1 MADNKFSIKHHQ
13 EGKRHQELVVQSERD
28 KREGKAKTE
37 HDEKMLKKELR
48 AIEAAAAAAQ
58 AADMEFFGKPPGAKE
73 GEEGPNPELADEG
86 LYQVGGSWYFD
97 GKRHEDKLVKHA
109 HCQLYIEGGIPGA
122 PRRRAVKPEAVKR
135 EAAEAEPAAAAAA
148 AAAASA
154 PAPAPA
160 AAAAAAAAGASAAPA
175 VRVKE
180 EAREAAEHDYEGA
193 IPPPPPPLLEATD
206 VKPPPP
212 PLPELEVAHGGDVP
226 PPPPPPPLETASDE
240 MIDVKPPPPPP
251 LEPTPDAMV
260 DVEPLPPPPP
270 PLLPGMQEAVG
281 GEDGLAP
288 PPPPPVGDEVDVPP
302 PPLED
307 GVEVPPPPP
316 PLVDAGDAAEPEET
330 DDGGVEEWIDALI
343 LEVALVAVPNT
354 DIRLRRHKVAYFA
367 PGAEHET
374 VVEDIPSDRLRIPA
388 GEDAEWTAPD
398 DAQLINVIIESDEL
412 KRAEHETV
420 VEDVPSDR
428 LRIPAAEDAEWTAP
442 DDAQLIDALIESGE
456 LKPPPPPPPPPDENT
471 GIGRWQTVKVT
482 TFSQEELDAR
492 QAKAEVAKSAK
503 QKRRAAAAARAERDM
518 ELDLAM
524 EADDAMGSYDPLG
537 TGRYKGFDLERGG
550 HDAEEVS
557 AEQKAAIAAALE
569 AEKGAAAPVA
579 FKKRK
584 AAAPAKFKRRRTDD
598 E

>member
-1 MADNKFSIKHHQ
+1 MADV
-13 EGKRHQELVVQSERD
+13 E
-28 KREGKAKTE
+28 
-37 HDEKMLKKELR
+37 
-48 AIEAAAAAAQ
+48 
-58 AADMEFFGKPPGAKE
+58 
-73 GEEGPNPELADEG
+73 
-86 LYQVGGSWYFD
+86 
-97 GKRHEDKLVKHA
+97 
-109 HCQLYIEGGIPGA
+109 
-122 PRRRAVKPEAVKR
+122 
-135 EAAEAEPAAAAAA
+135 
-148 AAAASA
+148 
-154 PAPAPA
+154 
-160 AAAAAAAAGASAAPA
+160 
-175 VRVKE
+175 
-180 EAREAAEHDYEGA
+180 
-193 IPPPPPPLLEATD
+193 
-206 VKPPPP
+206 
-212 PLPELEVAHGGDVP
+212 
-226 PPPPPPPLETASDE
+226 
-240 MIDVKPPPPPP
+240 PPPPPP
-251 LEPTPDAMV
+251 LEPAPNAMV
-260 DVEPLPPPPP
+260 DVEPLPPLPP

-281 GEDGLAP
+281 GEDGVPP

-307 GVEVPPPPP
+307 GIEVPPPPP
-316 PLVDAGDAAEPEET
+316 PLVDAGDAAELEET

-374 VVEDIPSDRLRIPA
+374 VVED
-388 GEDAEWTAPD
+388 
-398 DAQLINVIIESDEL
+398 
-412 KRAEHETV
+412 
-420 VEDVPSDR
+420 VPSDR

-456 LKPPPPPPPPPDENT
+456 LRPPPPPPPPPDENT

-503 QKRRAAAAARAERDM
+503 QKRRAAAAARAERDK

-537 TGRYKGFDLERGG
+537 TGRYKGFDLERRG
-550 HDAEEVS
+550 HDGEEVS